1 MRPAYC
7 APVVA
12 SHATDWNL
20 NPLVAASTGAAAG
33 RFPGQW
39 RNRAA

>member
-7 APVVA
+7 AAVVA
-12 SHATDWNL
+12 VHATGWKL
-20 NPLVAASTGAAAG
+20 NPFVAASTVAAAG